1 MADETT
7 NPFEEGLKAL
17 ASDDTAEALYF
28 FDQAAADGESPL
40 ASAYLAFCMARELGE
55 FGKAVDLAQEAV
67 CQDPQNTRLYLILGR
82 VHLLAGQKRAA
93 IRTFQRGLEHG
104 NNAALHDE
112 LGALGIRRSPPLRF
126 LKRSN
131 PINKYLGLLLKRV
144 NLR

>member
-17 ASDDTAEALYF
+17 ASEDTVEALYF
-28 FDQAAADGESPL
+28 FDQAAAGGASPL

-55 FGKAVDLAQEAV
+55 FDKAVGLAQEAV
-67 CQDPQNTRLYLILGR
+67 RQDPHNARLYLILGR

-93 IRTFQRGLEHG
+93 IRVFQRGLESG
-104 NNAALHDE
+104 NDAAIYDE
-112 LGALGIRRSPPLRF
+112 LGALGVRSAPPLRF